1 MTLEAVGK
9 LKFQFKSWD
18 FKTDKRD
25 DSVSD
30 AYRPE
35 FSGCF
40 HTIMQ
45 PHVLALFCIN
55 PQTFNWEGGV
65 VFPPPF
71 DSFLFVS
78 FPRR

>member
-1 MTLEAVGK
+1 MTLEVVGK
-9 LKFQFKSWD
+9 LKFQLKSWD

-55 PQTFNWEGGV
+55 PRTFNWEGGV
-65 VFPPPF
+65 VVVSPTLWF
-71 DSFLFVS
+71 FLVC
-78 FPRR
+78 